1 MNKVGNCC
9 SYETVLKVETAQ
21 VELSQ
26 EFSQQKNALPLKP
39 DEPGKHVL
47 TCFCQHN
54 FDCKK
59 ENFKGSIDRTHG
71 IAFQEKSENSTSV
84 RSIHSITPYGKK
96 SLKVKTH
103 NLPLVKINLK
113 SPPPKI
119 LYDVSFKMK
128 KEMDIF
134 RKY

>member
-47 TCFCQHN
+47 TCFC
-54 FDCKK
+54 
-59 ENFKGSIDRTHG
+59 
-71 IAFQEKSENSTSV
+71 
-84 RSIHSITPYGKK
+84 
-96 SLKVKTH
+96 
-103 NLPLVKINLK
+103 
-113 SPPPKI
+113 
-119 LYDVSFKMK
+119 
-128 KEMDIF
+128 
-134 RKY
+134 